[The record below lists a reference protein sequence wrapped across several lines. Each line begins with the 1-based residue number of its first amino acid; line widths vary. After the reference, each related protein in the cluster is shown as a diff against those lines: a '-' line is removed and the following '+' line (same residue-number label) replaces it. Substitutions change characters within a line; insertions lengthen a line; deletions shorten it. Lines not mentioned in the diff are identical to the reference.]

1 MHSSTASCSVGT
13 FSPRKR
19 SLLGNQQKHT
29 TFCLQVGPANLYSM
43 FETSL
48 SHLIRCLAAASS
60 LRNSENSS
68 LLSGPDP
75 FVVRSTVS
83 SCISM
88 GTPSAV
94 NSRSSSTPVAPF
106 SLAFQLEIRVILKR
120 NKPVLRSVD

>member
-1 MHSSTASCSVGT
+1 MVNWRLMHSSTASCSVGT

-19 SLLGNQQKHT
+19 SLLGNQEKHT
-29 TFCLQVGPANLYSM
+29 TCCLQVGLAHLYSI

-48 SHLIRCLAAASS
+48 SFFPANLNRCLAAASS
-60 LRNSENSS
+60 LRSSEKSI

-75 FVVRSTVS
+75 FVVRSRVS

-88 GTPSAV
+88 GTPSTV

-106 SLAFQLEIRVILKR
+106 SLAFQLEIRVI
-120 NKPVLRSVD
+120 